1 MEERDMNVIRQR
13 ARNAMLGLAMGDA
26 LSWPAMFHRS
36 YLLPSWTRRIRR
48 EMDAVSETSNILPF
62 AMPFSLNQPA
72 EVFDIAPTDDSEWAA
87 FTANIL
93 LKQDDRF
100 EDSLLD
106 AWLTLAQSGE
116 IIKGGVSTQAALSNL
131 RKDIKPPR
139 SGREN
144 PHYFDDGAVSRAVPI
159 GIFCAGNPDKA
170 AEKAGLDASVTN
182 AEDGVWAAQAMA
194 MAVSLACGGGNTNEV
209 LGTSIQV
216 LPQSSLVRRKVDEA
230 LALVKECGSLFSVLP
245 KLQNIVINRE
255 YSYGNA
261 APETLAL
268 TFVIARLEGNDF
280 EHAITTAASFAK
292 TADSLPATVGA
303 LVGAMNS
310 GVIASESWLAAI
322 TTLKGICIPS
332 LAGADFLKLTDR
344 LVDAALRNHGKDA

>member
-1 MEERDMNVIRQR
+1 MNTIRQR
-13 ARNAMLGLAMGDA
+13 ARNAMMGLAIGDA
-26 LSWPAMFHRS
+26 LSWTAMFHRS
-36 YLLPSWTRRIRR
+36 YLLPPWTRKIRR
-48 EMDAVSETSNILPF
+48 EIDAASETSNVLSL

-87 FTANIL
+87 FSANIL

-100 EDSLLD
+100 EDALLD

-116 IIKGGVSTQAALSNL
+116 SIKGGVSTQAALSNL
-131 RKDIKPPR
+131 CKDIKPPR

-159 GIFCAGNPDKA
+159 GIFCAGNPEKA
-170 AEKAGLDASVTN
+170 AQMAALDASVTN
-182 AEDGVWAAQAMA
+182 AEDGIWAAQAMA
-194 MAVSLACGGGNTNEV
+194 IAVSLACVGNNANEF
-209 LGTSIQV
+209 LGASIQV

-245 KLQNIVINRE
+245 KLQNTIINQE

-268 TFVIARLEGNDF
+268 TFVIAKLIGHDF
-280 EHAITTAASFAK
+280 ERAITAAASFAK

-310 GVIASESWLAAI
+310 GVIASENWLAVI

-332 LAGADFLKLTDR
+332 LAGTNFLELTNH
-344 LVDAALRNHGKDA
+344 LVDAALKNHGDSV